1 MKKVLFAFIAG
12 SLLFA
17 SNSDDI
23 NKKLDLLLNKLDTLE
38 KKLDE
43 KDKEIE
49 TLKKELKQQQ
59 TQIKKQ
65 EINTKKEFAIK
76 SCDNLKVTAFNYQY
90 HDNVLPYITFKVTI
104 KNNYPYEITKIN
116 GNIYFDDKDGTTM
129 IKHFIDRK
137 VSIKPGE
144 SITISGQHMLVTDIE
159 KMMKDEK
166 PTDLEVH
173 FDPTVLTFKNAQKL
187 ECF

>member
-1 MKKVLFAFIAG
+1 MKKILFALITG

-17 SNSDDI
+17 ANSDTD
-23 NKKLDLLLNKLDTLE
+23 KKLDLILQKLNQLE
-38 KKLDE
+38 KKINQ

-49 TLKKELKQQQ
+49 TLKKELQKQQ

-76 SCDNLKVTAFNYQY
+76 SCDNLKVTSFSYKY
-90 HDNVLPYITFKVTI
+90 HDNVLPYITFRVTI

-129 IKHFIDRK
+129 VKHFINRK
-137 VSIKPGE
+137 VSIKPGD
-144 SITISGQHMLVTDIE
+144 SITISGQHMLISDIE

-166 PTDLEVH
+166 PTDLNVH
-173 FDPTVLTFKNAQKL
+173 FDPTVIKFKNGQKL

>member
-1 MKKVLFAFIAG
+1 MKKILFVLIVG

-17 SNSDDI
+17 ANSDNTD
-23 NKKLDLLLNKLDTLE
+23 KKLDLILQKLNQLE
-38 KKLDE
+38 QKVNQ

-49 TLKKELKQQQ
+49 KLKKELQKQQSE
-59 TQIKKQ
+59 IKKQ
-65 EINTKKEFAIK
+65 ELNTKKEFAVK
-76 SCDNLKVTAFNYQY
+76 SCDNLKVTAFDYKY
-90 HDNVLPYITFKVTI
+90 HNNALPYITFNVTI

-129 IKHFIDRK
+129 IKHFINRK

>member
-1 MKKVLFAFIAG
+1 MKKVLFALIAG

-49 TLKKELKQQQ
+49 TLKKELQKQQSE
-59 TQIKKQ
+59 IKKQ
-65 EINTKKEFAIK
+65 EINTKKEFAVK
-76 SCDNLKVTAFNYQY
+76 SCDNLKVTEFSYQY
-90 HDNVLPYITFKVTI
+90 HDNVLPYITFNVTI
-104 KNNYPYEITKIN
+104 KNNYPYEVTKLY
-116 GNIYFDDKDGTTM
+116 GNIYFDDKDGTSM
-129 IKHFIDRK
+129 IKHFINRK

-144 SITISGQHMLVTDIE
+144 SVTISAQHMLVTDIE

-166 PTDLEVH
+166 PADLVVH
-173 FDPTVLTFKNAQKL
+173 FDPTAISFKNGKKL
-187 ECF
+187 ECY

>member
-1 MKKVLFAFIAG
+1 MRKIFFALVAG

-17 SNSDDI
+17 ANSDTD
-23 NKKLDLLLNKLDTLE
+23 KKLDLILQKLNQLE
-38 KKLDE
+38 QKVNQ

-59 TQIKKQ
+59 TQLKKQ
-65 EINTKKEFAIK
+65 EINTKKEFAVK
-76 SCDNLKVTAFNYQY
+76 SCDNLKVTAFNYKY
-90 HDNVLPYITFKVTI
+90 HDNVLPYITFKITI

-129 IKHFIDRK
+129 IKHFINRK
-137 VSIKPGE
+137 ISIKPNE
-144 SITISGQHMLVTDIE
+144 SVTISGQHMLVTEIE

-166 PTDLEVH
+166 PTDLKVY
-173 FDPTVLTFKNAQKL
+173 FDPTYLIFANGHKL